1 MVSKETFEKAVKT
14 GNVTLVKLLTDTL
27 KNHRTLLDEE
37 TGGTHLEGKVKEWL
51 LTPIAQT
58 ALIEREKTDSKLCQV
73 GIFLQK
79 LKAKGTFLTNF
90 ITYACHNTILK
101 NSRRR

>member
-1 MVSKETFEKAVKT
+1 MVTKETFEKAVKT

-27 KNHRTLLDEE
+27 KKHRTLLDEE

-58 ALIEREKTDSKLCQV
+58 ALIEREKMDSKLCQV
-73 GIFLQK
+73 GKFLEK
-79 LKAKGTFLTNF
+79 LKAKGTVN
-90 ITYACHNTILK
+90 
-101 NSRRR
+101 